1 MIVIYRHRVYLDKY
15 RCIDY
20 ERCIRVISFAFRQ
33 GDLLYYRKNEFEYFV
48 ICKEDLIK
56 EVEQ

>member
-15 RCIDY
+15 RCIDH
-20 ERCIRVISFAFRQ
+20 ERRTRVISLAFRQ
-33 GDLLYYRKNEFEYFV
+33 GDLLYYRKNEFEYLV
-48 ICKEDLIK
+48 IGKEDLIK